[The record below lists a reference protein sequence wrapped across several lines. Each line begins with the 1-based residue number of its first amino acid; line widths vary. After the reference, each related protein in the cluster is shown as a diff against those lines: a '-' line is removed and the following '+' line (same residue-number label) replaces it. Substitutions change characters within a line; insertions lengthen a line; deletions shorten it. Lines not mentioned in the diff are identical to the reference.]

1 MIRSN
6 SSSEGFGGAEEGI
19 WENKFFASAR
29 VWGKG
34 EGIWKNEG
42 NKENTSSIFLFLRF

>member
-6 SSSEGFGGAEEGI
+6 SSSEGFGRAEEGI

-29 VWGKG
+29 VLGKRG
-34 EGIWKNEG
+34 RDLEKRGKQR
-42 NKENTSSIFLFLRF
+42 KH